1 MTKKKLK
8 IVDVEDKNA
17 SIEDTNNKKEY
28 NDSVASTLESRL
40 QTAFSNDKIRVLLI
54 TDRIYD
60 PNTFEVS
67 QGIKLDVNGVE
78 VKMKWSVEIA
88 NQHKKVTGI
97 SSEDIIYNA
106 TVGVLTGWGTCRMT
120 IVK

>member
-28 NDSVASTLESRL
+28 NDSIASTLESRL
-40 QTAFSNDKIRVLLI
+40 QTAFSNDKIKVLLI

-78 VKMKWSVEIA
+78 VKMKWSVETA
-88 NQHKKVTGI
+88 NQHQKATGI

-106 TVGVLTGWGTCRMT
+106 VVGALTAWGTCRMT

>member
-8 IVDVEDKNA
+8 IVDMEDKDINTDNSPA
-17 SIEDTNNKKEY
+17 PS
-28 NDSVASTLESRL
+28 LESRL
-40 QTAFSNDKIRVLLI
+40 QSTFTNDKIKVSLI
-54 TDRIYD
+54 TDRMYD
-60 PNTFEVS
+60 SNTFEAS

-78 VKMKWSVEIA
+78 VKMKWSVEA
-88 NQHKKVTGI
+88 ASQHQSATGI

-106 TVGVLTGWGTCRMT
+106 VVGTLTAWGTCRMT

>member
-8 IVDVEDKNA
+8 IVD
-17 SIEDTNNKKEY
+17 IEDTNTESNTPAAP
-28 NDSVASTLESRL
+28 SLESRL
-40 QTAFSNDKIRVLLI
+40 QGAFINDKVKVSLI
-54 TDRIYD
+54 TDRMYD
-60 PNTFEVS
+60 PSTFEAS

-78 VKMKWSVEIA
+78 VKMKWSVETA
-88 NQHKKVTGI
+88 NQHQKATGI

-106 TVGVLTGWGTCRMT
+106 VVGALTAWGTCRMT

>member
-8 IVDVEDKNA
+8 IVGVK
-17 SIEDTNNKKEY
+17 DTHTESNDPAVPSLEY
-28 NDSVASTLESRL
+28 RL
-40 QTAFSNDKIRVLLI
+40 QSTFTNDKIKVLLI

-60 PNTFEVS
+60 PTTFEAS

-78 VKMKWSVEIA
+78 VKMKWNVEA
-88 NQHKKVTGI
+88 ASQHQSATGI

-106 TVGVLTGWGTCRMT
+106 VVGTLTAWGTCRM
-120 IVK
+120 

>member
-8 IVDVEDKNA
+8 IVD
-17 SIEDTNNKKEY
+17 IEDTNTES
-28 NDSVASTLESRL
+28 NDPAAPSLESRL
-40 QTAFSNDKIRVLLI
+40 QSAFTNDKVKVSLI
-54 TDRIYD
+54 TDRMYD
-60 PNTFEVS
+60 PSTFEAS

-78 VKMKWSVEIA
+78 VKMKWSVETA
-88 NQHKKVTGI
+88 NQHQKATGI

-106 TVGVLTGWGTCRMT
+106 VVGALSAWGTCRMT